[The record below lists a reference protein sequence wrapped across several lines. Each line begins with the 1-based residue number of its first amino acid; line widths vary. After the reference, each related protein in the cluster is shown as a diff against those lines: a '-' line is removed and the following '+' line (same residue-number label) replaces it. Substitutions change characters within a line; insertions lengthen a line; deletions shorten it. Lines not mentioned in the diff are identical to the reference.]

1 MKTICYS
8 RRIKSL
14 VQNLSNVNGSRLQ
27 RDVHFGDIIVSL
39 RTGIQWIFLGSAWTR
54 FLNRIFYISW
64 KISHRHSYKR
74 FWKTWYYFHSTHLAL
89 LHPFRSIRENIFSKF
104 FQNNFQSFFFKIK
117 LRVLLKSDLSIL
129 SPLRSKF
136 HAAYEFGI
144 PFNAIDCLPCSSKNF
159 PSERILTRLLFMG
172 NICHRDMI
180 SLIEN
185 NTVVQTFHLFNFND
199 GHESFITNSQRFE
212 GDNSF
217 MRMRKDGNTRYLEGN
232 SRKNLKLII

>member
-1 MKTICYS
+1 MLFQENKISCSKSKQRKWIPTS
-8 RRIKSL
+8 KRRPFWGYYCFTEDRNSM
-14 VQNLSNVNGSRLQ
+14 
-27 RDVHFGDIIVSL
+27 DFPC
-39 RTGIQWIFLGSAWTR
+39 SAWTR

-64 KISHRHSYKR
+64 RISHRHSYKR

-89 LHPFRSIRENIFSKF
+89 LRPFRSIRENIFSKF

-136 HAAYEFGI
+136 HAGYEFGI

-159 PSERILTRLLFMG
+159 PSDRILTRLLFME

-185 NTVVQTFHLFNFND
+185 NTCCTNF
-199 GHESFITNSQRFE
+199 SFV
-212 GDNSF
+212 
-217 MRMRKDGNTRYLEGN
+217 
-232 SRKNLKLII
+232 